1 MGYKTVARTSMFDK
15 HLSKSLT
22 RTVVGMGREEW
33 ADRSIRDV
41 REGVP

>member
-1 MGYKTVARTSMFDK
+1 MGYKTVVRTSMFDK

-22 RTVVGMGREEW
+22 RTVVGMGRGEW
-33 ADRSIRDV
+33 AESNIRDV